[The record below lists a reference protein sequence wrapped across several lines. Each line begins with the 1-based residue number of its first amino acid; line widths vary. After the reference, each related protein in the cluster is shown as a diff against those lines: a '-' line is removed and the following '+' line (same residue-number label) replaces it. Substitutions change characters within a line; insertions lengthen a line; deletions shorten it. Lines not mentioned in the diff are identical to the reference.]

1 MIEVGTLQKDAD
13 LIVVVVVEV
22 GANLVNVAGVEDKV
36 EADLVIEVLGNT
48 QEEKGDIRII
58 RIVSQDNH
66 LVLLD
71 LNPRVVLD
79 NPQRVLV
86 RVVTESLRR
95 NAEILRSLEKDQNA
109 HSHLLVVMM
118 PIPKVMRHDRINLYL
133 SIFGQNIMSVRI
145 AKTRTQ
151 QEGLS

>member
-1 MIEVGTLQKDAD
+1 VIEVGTLQKDAN

-22 GANLVNVAGVEDKV
+22 GANLVIVAGVEDKV
-36 EADLVIEVLGNT
+36 EADLVIEVLGDT
-48 QEEKGDIRII
+48 LEEKGDIRII
-58 RIVSQDNH
+58 GIVSQDNH

-95 NAEILRSLEKDQNA
+95 NVEILRSLEKDQNA

-118 PIPKVMRHDRINLYL
+118 QILKVMRQDRTNQCLL
-133 SIFGQNIMSVRI
+133 IFGRNTMSVQI

-151 QEGLS
+151 QGDLS